1 MLLVSL
7 LWLACLSLALAT
19 AMEPVRPT
27 RTLAPRSVP
36 MSTLP
41 PVSLRLPKELAD
53 VDMSLF
59 YMGQGFQSQT
69 TVYAMIT
76 GHPNAGDGPKTQY
89 MLQDQTAV
97 QFNHLDMA
105 TNVRGQA
112 LSGLFDMGCK
122 RAKAGKNWVCKYGVE
137 TSDSTSMY
145 TTFTT
150 PMQPVTTFTP
160 VQGLLQSLRQAT
172 ASGPAPPPPGA
183 ITPTNAGRSALVRP
197 GPFFLALGTL
207 LLSAG
212 AFLL

>member
-1 MLLVSL
+1 M
-7 LWLACLSLALAT
+7 AT
-19 AMEPVRPT
+19 VRPT

-36 MSTLP
+36 ISTLP

-76 GHPNAGDGPKTQY
+76 GHPNAGDGPKTHY
-89 MLQDQTAV
+89 MYQDQTAV
-97 QFNHLDMA
+97 QFNRLDMA
-105 TNVRGQA
+105 TNVRGQS
-112 LSGLFDMGCK
+112 LSGMFDMGCE
-122 RAKAGKNWVCKYGVE
+122 RAKASKKWVCSYGVE

-183 ITPTNAGRSALVRP
+183 TTPSNAGHSVLACP
-197 GPFFLALGTL
+197 GPFFLALCTL